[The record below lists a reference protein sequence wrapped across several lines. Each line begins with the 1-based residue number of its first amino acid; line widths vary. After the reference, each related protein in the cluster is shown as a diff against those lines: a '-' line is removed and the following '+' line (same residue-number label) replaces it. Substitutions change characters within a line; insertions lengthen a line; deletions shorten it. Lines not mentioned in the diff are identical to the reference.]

1 MILGL
6 CVIVDESMRRQFP
19 VTLQLSVIGKT
30 GCEAKSA
37 TERNKNYSRYSAL
50 VLGISKYS
58 ILFFTDLYHDAPIA

>member
-6 CVIVDESMRRQFP
+6 CVTVDESMRRQFP

-50 VLGISKYS
+50 VLGISK
-58 ILFFTDLYHDAPIA
+58 